1 MIGLIQWRA
10 RIGSWNGVSAAT
22 RSRLISVPTSSSQLT
37 WSVNSSVIIRVIV
50 LLLLLTC
57 GDIELNPGPRTGGMY
72 NMLFVFRTSSPSM
85 NVYRAKQCS
94 IGFCVIYNPN

>member
-10 RIGSWNGVSAAT
+10 RIGSWNGVSPAT
-22 RSRLISVPTSSSQLT
+22 RSRPTSFPTSSNQLT

-72 NMLFVFRTSSPSM
+72 N
-85 NVYRAKQCS
+85 
-94 IGFCVIYNPN
+94 IVICI

>member
-22 RSRLISVPTSSSQLT
+22 RSRLISVPTSSSQQT

-72 NMLFVFRTSSPSM
+72 NMLFVIRPVLNQDMFIKL
-85 NVYRAKQCS
+85 NNILLCS
-94 IGFCVIYNPN
+94 V